1 MSVAF
6 YLNGLTERVTAPQT
20 RPAVLKWNGYPAA
33 RSTTGFRRDYS
44 SRKRLESQS
53 PTMASQVISQT
64 GLPRL
69 KK

>member
-6 YLNGLTERVTAPQT
+6 CLNGLAEWVTAPQT
-20 RPAVLKWNGYPAA
+20 RPAALKWNGYPVV
-33 RSTTGFRRDYS
+33 RITTALERDYS
-44 SRKRLESQS
+44 SRKRLQSQS